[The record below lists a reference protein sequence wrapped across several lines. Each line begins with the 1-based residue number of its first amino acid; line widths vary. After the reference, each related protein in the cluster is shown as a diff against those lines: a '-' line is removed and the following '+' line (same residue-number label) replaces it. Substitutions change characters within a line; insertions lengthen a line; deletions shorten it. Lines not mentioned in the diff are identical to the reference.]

1 MNIVKIINKEIIEL
15 KKILNDIDN
24 KDLKVLDLLCEESKK
39 AIKKNKILFCGNGGS
54 AADAQHLA
62 TELVVKYKKKRKA
75 LPALAL
81 TTDTSILTAVGN
93 DYNFKNIFSRQ
104 IEAIGKRGD
113 IIVLITTSGNSENLI
128 EAAKWQKNG
137 LKFSVF
143 RGIKAA
149 S

>member
-62 TELVVKYKKKRKA
+62 TELVVKYKKKKKGSS
-75 LPALAL
+75 
-81 TTDTSILTAVGN
+81 SIST
-93 DYNFKNIFSRQ
+93 YH
-104 IEAIGKRGD
+104 
-113 IIVLITTSGNSENLI
+113 
-128 EAAKWQKNG
+128 
-137 LKFSVF
+137 
-143 RGIKAA
+143 
-149 S
+149 